1 MGRRFD
7 AAHGVVTQ
15 ARLFLG
21 ELDPES
27 IGDALAHATHYEPV
41 PIRDANALFDALP
54 TDIIRS
60 ATFLDVGSGLGRAVF
75 VAMAR
80 PFKRIVGIDV
90 SGALLETAK
99 DNLARLRNLKVACR
113 DVRLVHADARRY
125 DYPPGNL
132 IVFLYN
138 PFDAAAFAVTLD
150 RIYARRNPA
159 ATWLLYHTP
168 PEGALA
174 LLEGYDFVAQ
184 TPAYIVARRR
194 DDESC

>member
-1 MGRRFD
+1 
-7 AAHGVVTQ
+7 
-15 ARLFLG
+15 
-21 ELDPES
+21 
-27 IGDALAHATHYEPV
+27 
-41 PIRDANALFDALP
+41 
-54 TDIIRS
+54 
-60 ATFLDVGSGLGRAVF
+60 
-75 VAMAR
+75 
-80 PFKRIVGIDV
+80 
-90 SGALLETAK
+90 
-99 DNLARLRNLKVACR
+99 
-113 DVRLVHADARRY
+113 
-125 DYPPGNL
+125 
-132 IVFLYN
+132 VFLYN